1 MIDDPTFWMAVIDR
15 LPATGGT
22 MINQD
27 GAMMC
32 ISRSPLALW
41 IEVKTPIVTGRLLP
55 ATADALLGEWC
66 INRCG
71 WMPYEIEDEVQR

>member
-32 ISRSPLALW
+32 ISRYPLNIW
-41 IEVKTPIVTGRLLP
+41 IELKTPITTGRLLP
-55 ATADALLGEWC
+55 IAADALLGEWC

-71 WMPYEIEDEVQR
+71 WMPYAMGGEVHA